1 LLKRALNPRRAR
13 GQIPILATGFA
24 RGVILDTVQAV
35 VIRGCWSK
43 FFTNIFVT
51 GLAFTSGIH
60 HLAVTVTTCPDTLH
74 IVSGARLVIRGTVT
88 LGIMCAGVID
98 TFVRRLFGRGTTGAR
113 INGGITVTFE
123 LPTTGIGTDGS
134 GIRTF
139 RLRIGISIVAALRK
153 IGIVI
158 RTETNGILPGSTS
171 TGLTKAQG
179 FATVNVVVIKL
190 MFFVIKTHLVRR
202 IDHKMN
208 LSGFIGGSRLKRRKL
223 WPEDWLLIQIYEVGA

>member
-1 LLKRALNPRRAR
+1 MLKGALNPRRAR
-13 GQIPILATGFA
+13 GQITIFATGFA
-24 RGVILDTVQAV
+24 RGIILDTVQAV

-51 GLAFTSGIH
+51 GLAFTSRINSF
-60 HLAVTVTTCPDTLH
+60 AITVTTCPDTLH

-88 LGIMCAGVID
+88 FSIMRAGIIH
-98 TFVRRLFGRGTTGAR
+98 TFLSWFFGSGT
-113 INGGITVTFE
+113 ISIFIIGGITVTFE
-123 LPTTGIGTDGS
+123 LSAAGVGTDGS
-134 GIRTF
+134 GIRTL
-139 RLRIGISIVAALRK
+139 RLRIGIGVVTTLRK
-153 IGIVI
+153 ISIII
-158 RTETNGILPGSTS
+158 RAEPNGILPGSTS

-208 LSGFIGGSRLKRRKL
+208 LSGFIGGSRLERRKL

>member
-1 LLKRALNPRRAR
+1 
-13 GQIPILATGFA
+13 
-24 RGVILDTVQAV
+24 
-35 VIRGCWSK
+35 
-43 FFTNIFVT
+43 
-51 GLAFTSGIH
+51 
-60 HLAVTVTTCPDTLH
+60 LH
-74 IVSGARLVIRGTVT
+74 IVSATRLVIRGTVT
-88 LGIMCAGVID
+88 FGIMRAGIIH
-98 TFVRRLFGRGTTGAR
+98 TFVRRLFGGRATGVGVKGCVA
-113 INGGITVTFE
+113 VTFE
-123 LPTTGIGTDGS
+123 FPAAGVGTDGS

-139 RLRIGISIVAALRK
+139 RLRIGIGVVAALRK

-179 FATVNVVVIKL
+179 FATINIVVIKFL
-190 MFFVIKTHLVRR
+190 FFVIKTHLVRR